1 MAIHVDIS
9 KRELGGANRECDML
23 AFLNTNLINNEVGGG
38 CHKIF
43 LGYGGYTPIAQC
55 VGGEDLVPNNPR
67 LCPIAGFLKLP
78 NPTLFEPRLLKEHD

>member
-23 AFLNTNLINNEVGGG
+23 AFLSTNLINNEVGGG

-43 LGYGGYTPIAQC
+43 FGYGGHTPIAQC
-55 VGGEDLVPNNPR
+55 VGGEVSNNPG
-67 LCPIAGFLKLP
+67 LCPITGFLKVP
-78 NPTLFEPRLLKEHD
+78 NPILFEPRLLQEHD